1 MSVLAVVP
9 ARGGSKSIKYKN
21 IIDVYDRPLIYYV
34 LNELLLTPGVDKVV
48 VSTDNAK
55 IKNAVVN
62 LFDHDVGVLDRP
74 AEIADDVATS
84 EAVVDHA
91 IINIERKYDYTML
104 VQCTSPLTKAKDFT
118 NLIRAVEDHD
128 SAAFYV
134 EDCGLFFDEEGDM
147 KLLRAAR
154 LPRQV
159 RAWKKKEVGNAWIFK
174 TDGFLKHGSRLF
186 GKIGL
191 CEIEPPKDI
200 EIDDIGDVEVIE
212 CILKRRDECL
222 TT

>member
-9 ARGGSKSIKYKN
+9 ARGGSKGIKHKN
-21 IIDVYDRPLIYYV
+21 IIDVNGKPLIYYV
-34 LNELLLTPGVDKVV
+34 INALLKTKAVDKVV
-48 VSTDNAK
+48 VSTDDGK
-55 IKNAVVN
+55 IKNVVQN
-62 LFDHDVGVLDRP
+62 LFDHDVDVLDRP
-74 AEIADDVATS
+74 ANISDDVATS
-84 EAVVDHA
+84 ESVIEHA
-91 IINIERKYDYTML
+91 IRNIEEKYDYTML
-104 VQCTSPLTKAKDFT
+104 VQCTSPLTEPEDFT
-118 NLIRAVEDHD
+118 RLIKSVKKYD

-134 EDCGLFFDEEGDM
+134 EDCGLFFDEEEDM

-159 RAWKKKEVGNAWIFK
+159 RAWKKKEVGSAWIFK
-174 TDGFLKHGSRLF
+174 TGGFLKHGSRLF

-212 CILKRRDECL
+212 FILGRRDGV
-222 TT
+222 